1 MRTTVHDMNRLP
13 LHRVTWKKTVV
24 RGICIR
30 NGFKNWS
37 KHLRRE
43 RGFHSFF
50 AMVVMKRLPQVN
62 LFMERAIA
70 LSLENVRSG
79 SGGPF
84 AALVVRHG
92 SVIAEGTNQVTATL
106 DPSAHAEVVAIRK
119 ACQVVGNFQLGD
131 CELYTTCEPC
141 PMCMGAIYSARF
153 AKVYYGNTR
162 ADAAKIGFD
171 DSFIFDQL
179 VLPLEARGIP
189 MIPLMREQALAA
201 FREWEKSPNK
211 TEY

>member
-1 MRTTVHDMNRLP
+1 M
-13 LHRVTWKKTVV
+13 
-24 RGICIR
+24 
-30 NGFKNWS
+30 
-37 KHLRRE
+37 
-43 RGFHSFF
+43 
-50 AMVVMKRLPQVN
+50 N

-141 PMCMGAIYSARF
+141 PMCMGAIYWARL
-153 AKVYYGNTR
+153 ARVYYGNTR
-162 ADAAKIGFD
+162 ADAARIG
-171 DSFIFDQL
+171 STIRL
-179 VLPLEARGIP
+179 STI
-189 MIPLMREQALAA
+189 
-201 FREWEKSPNK
+201 S
-211 TEY
+211 